1 MQRCLGPHRL
11 QLVILLGGALAC
23 NPKIDRPAP
32 PITRTGPEMST
43 TTAEN
48 RDTIFA
54 RAVAAVRE
62 RGYTEVSPDQPHWQ
76 VRAKSPTGVSVVIS
90 FVPAGD
96 STKVVIQA
104 SGERHTPGIDT
115 DAMATVLTLMSDIAP
130 PPVVRMPETPKPQHR

>member
-1 MQRCLGPHRL
+1 MRFRLTFHRF
-11 QLVILLGGALAC
+11 QLAIVLGGVLAC

-32 PITRTGPEMST
+32 PIARTGPEMSA

-48 RDTIFA
+48 RDTLFA
-54 RAVAAVRE
+54 RALAAVRE

-76 VRAKSPTGVSVVIS
+76 VRAKTPTHVSVLIS

-96 STKVVIQA
+96 STKVTIQA
-104 SGERHTPGIDT
+104 NGERHTAGIDT

-130 PPVVRMPETPKPQHR
+130 PPVRVPETAKPRER